1 MKVKKYVAATMPE
14 AMHQIRKE
22 LGADAVI
29 LNSKEVR
36 NGSFFGL
43 FKKRNIEVIA
53 AMDPQ
58 PQPKKSKPNQK
69 IDLPDLE
76 QPKKVQER
84 QPSTDKNVLNEIKQL
99 KKLVEVQ
106 KHQDKTDFSPQYKIV
121 YQHLIDQEVSELF
134 ASEIMH
140 TVIDLHSNR
149 GEENIEQHVIFQ
161 DTMKEIS
168 NRLAKLSFEGITYNK
183 KIIHFVG
190 PTGVGKTTT
199 IAKVAAEAMLTDH
212 KKVAFVTADT
222 YRIAAIEQLK
232 TYAKILDVPLEVAY
246 DIKDYKQ
253 AVEKFYDYD
262 LILVDTAGRNFRDER
277 YVQELKQTIDF
288 NDEIE
293 TYLVLSLT
301 AKPNDLDKVS
311 DQFKHVPIK
320 EFIFTK
326 IDETR
331 QYGSMFNIALNNQIG
346 IAYMTNGQDVPDDL
360 VKPSPSKI
368 SEYIVGEYRD
378 E

>member
-29 LNSKEVR
+29 LNSKEVK
-36 NGSFFGL
+36 NGRLFGL

-53 AMDPQ
+53 ALDPQ
-58 PQPKKSKPNQK
+58 PSSPVKKQKSNIAKINTLEKSESKQAG
-69 IDLPDLE
+69 
-76 QPKKVQER
+76 
-84 QPSTDKNVLNEIKQL
+84 TDKHVLKEIKQL
-99 KKLVEVQ
+99 KKLLEAQ
-106 KHQDKTDFSPQYKIV
+106 NQQAESNFSPQYKIV
-121 YQHLIDQEVSELF
+121 YQHLLDQEVSEVLATEIVHSVIEKHASVDEELEQQIIF
-134 ASEIMH
+134 EDVLSEI
-140 TVIDLHSNR
+140 S
-149 GEENIEQHVIFQ
+149 
-161 DTMKEIS
+161 S
-168 NRLAKLSFEGITYNK
+168 RLQNLSFEGITFKK

-199 IAKVAAEAMLTDH
+199 IAKVAAESMLKNH
-212 KKVAFVTADT
+212 KKVALITADT

-232 TYAKILDVPLEVAY
+232 TYAKILDIPLEVAY
-246 DIKDYKQ
+246 DINDYKQ
-253 AVEKFYDYD
+253 AIEKFSEYD

-277 YVQELKQTIDF
+277 YVNELKNSIDF
-288 NDEIE
+288 NDQIE

-301 AKPNDLDKVS
+301 AKPNDLMKVS
-311 DQFKHVPIK
+311 DQFKHIPIK
-320 EFIFTK
+320 AYIFTK

-331 QYGSMFNIALNNQIG
+331 QYGSMLNIAIHNQTG

-360 VKPSPSKI
+360 VQTSPEKI

>member
-36 NGSFFGL
+36 NGSLFGL
-43 FKKRNIEVIA
+43 FKKRSIEVIA
-53 AMDPQ
+53 ALDPQ
-58 PQPKKSKPNQK
+58 PTKPKPEVYQSLDKAPH
-69 IDLPDLE
+69 
-76 QPKKVQER
+76 KKVQSD
-84 QPSTDKNVLNEIKQL
+84 QSINKNVLSEIKHL
-99 KKLVEVQ
+99 KKLLEVQ
-106 KHQDKTDFSPQYKIV
+106 NQQVKTNFTSQYNMV
-121 YQHLIDQEVSELF
+121 YQHLIDQEVSQSL
-134 ASEIMH
+134 ASKIVR
-140 TVIDLHSNR
+140 TVIDQHKNDSDS
-149 GEENIEQHVIFQ
+149 EPEQHVIFQ
-161 DTMKEIS
+161 DTMKEITS
-168 NRLAKLSFEGITYNK
+168 QLLTLSFEGITYNK
-183 KIIHFVG
+183 RIIHFVG

-199 IAKVAAEAMLTDH
+199 IAKVAADSVLNNH
-212 KKVAFVTADT
+212 KKVAFITADT

-232 TYAKILDVPLEVAY
+232 TYAKILDVPLAVAY
-246 DIKDYKQ
+246 DNKDYKE
-253 AVEKFYDYD
+253 AVEKFADYD
-262 LILVDTAGRNFRDER
+262 LILVDTAGRNFRDPK
-277 YVQELKQTIDF
+277 YVHELEQSIDF

-301 AKPNDLDKVS
+301 AKPNDLQKIS
-311 DQFKHVPIK
+311 EQFQHIAIK

-331 QYGSMFNIALNNQIG
+331 QYGSMINLALQNQVG
-346 IAYMTNGQDVPDDL
+346 IAYMTNGQDVPDDI
-360 VKPSPSKI
+360 VKPSPVKI